1 MSPDIRV
8 RRLADTDRVAEFD
21 CGAAELNDRL
31 RRYARR
37 SAELDSARTHVALSS
52 DGAIRGYVALTAGA
66 VEHRDATTGMSARM
80 PRYPL
85 PVVLLARLAVD
96 RSYQR
101 RGVASILV
109 RLAMEITVSTAEQV
123 GVRGLAVDADNQDVA
138 GFYERLGFARA
149 RPGSLK
155 LQVPTRALREQLS
168 TSE

>member
-1 MSPDIRV
+1 VNPDIRV
-8 RRLADTDRVAEFD
+8 RRLADTDRVAGFD
-21 CGAAELNDRL
+21 CGADELNDWL

-37 SAELDSARTHVALSS
+37 SAELDSARTHVALSG
-52 DGAIRGYVALTAGA
+52 DGALRGYVALTAGA
-66 VEHRDATTGMSARM
+66 VEHRDATRDMSASM

-109 RLAMEITVSTAEQV
+109 RLAMEITVATAAQV
-123 GVRGLAVDADNQDVA
+123 GVRGLAVDADNQAVA

-155 LQVPTRALREQLS
+155 LQVPTRGLREQLGS
-168 TSE
+168 SE